1 MATRSQDF
9 TGAGTGNQISVK
21 AGDSFTYATSGTFDM
36 SWTLQYSNG
45 GGWKNLVTGTTVV
58 AATTVKAE
66 VDTSYRMVA
75 HTPGETPG
83 TLTVVLIEL
92 VGADKKL
99 LVTNAAGQGKAGA
112 TAGWVVAVG
121 DDKALVTCPAS
132 KTASTLVIPI
142 TGLVVGET
150 ITGLYATGQVESAG
164 GAVTLD
170 VELRKHTAAAADVAD
185 ASVASITQLAA
196 AADTIISATNSRVAD
211 LSEVVGVNET
221 FYVLV
226 TATTAGSTDIALQSI
241 TLEIKP

>member
-1 MATRSQDF
+1 M
-9 TGAGTGNQISVK
+9 
-21 AGDSFTYATSGTFDM
+21 
-36 SWTLQYSNG
+36 
-45 GGWKNLVTGTTVV
+45 
-58 AATTVKAE
+58 
-66 VDTSYRMVA
+66 
-75 HTPGETPG
+75 
-83 TLTVVLIEL
+83 
-92 VGADKKL
+92 
-99 LVTNAAGQGKAGA
+99 
-112 TAGWVVAVG
+112 
-121 DDKALVTCPAS
+121 
-132 KTASTLVIPI
+132 VIPI

-196 AADTIISATNSRVAD
+196 AADTIISATNSRAAD

>member
-1 MATRSQDF
+1 MATRSQEF
-9 TGAGTGNQISVK
+9 TGAGTGNQIFVK

-36 SWTLQYSNG
+36 SWTLQYSTG
-45 GGWKNLVTGTTVV
+45 GGWKNLITGTTVDT
-58 AATTVKAE
+58 ATTVKAE
-66 VDTSYRMVA
+66 VDTFYRMVA
-75 HTPGETPG
+75 HTPGGTPG

-99 LVTNAAGQGKAGA
+99 LITNAAGQGKVGT
-112 TAGWVVAVG
+112 TAGWVVAAG
-121 DDKALVTCPAS
+121 SNIALVTCPAS
-132 KTASTLVIPI
+132 QTASTLVIPI
-142 TGLVVGET
+142 TGLVVGES
-150 ITGLYATGQVESAG
+150 ITGLYATGQIESAG

-170 VELRKHTAAAADVAD
+170 VALRKHTAAAADVSD
-185 ASVASITQLAA
+185 AAVASITQLAA

-211 LSEVVGVNET
+211 LSEVVGANET